1 MPVEAPQSTNNPPEA
16 SPIITALAE
25 DHANAA
31 QLEATALLGTL
42 IQNDQYVGEIWSI
55 NYETPVVQIHD
66 LHRQRVGGIP
76 NQCFLIAT
84 RIAPGNTIDYTLED
98 SSIVLLRVLNAALL
112 PGDDEANRI
121 RAEAAQ
127 RASGTDVHWDDQTIM
142 DAYTANF
149 LSFAGVKCRVIGTF
163 FVEQDQ
169 TGANGALT
177 LKF

>member
-1 MPVEAPQSTNNPPEA
+1 MPVEAPQSTNIPPQA

-98 SSIVLLRVLNAALL
+98 SSIVLLRVLNAASL
-112 PGDDEANRI
+112 PGDEKRTGFVRKLLSGR
-121 RAEAAQ
+121 RAATFTGMIKRSWTHTRQ
-127 RASGTDVHWDDQTIM
+127 TFSRLLAS
-142 DAYTANF
+142 
-149 LSFAGVKCRVIGTF
+149 SAG
-163 FVEQDQ
+163 
-169 TGANGALT
+169 
-177 LKF
+177 